1 MVKQKLHCKN
11 AALIETACQAYKKPL
26 IPGIRAS
33 QTPSDGSLPFVTL
46 LTLKEIYTLTF
57 STCCRLSQ
65 WSPFQA
71 FKLAAIRLTY
81 VILPCYGKQK
91 LCGCTQLTMT
101 ALFASSMQLENHCG
115 VLLFRVSPET
125 CFSLE
130 SMPVSMGLGQNI
142 DKVISRCLLSRCNYR
157 VKMSIF

>member
-33 QTPSDGSLPFVTL
+33 QTPSDGWLPFVTL

-71 FKLAAIRLTY
+71 FKLAEIRLTY

-101 ALFASSMQLENHCG
+101 ALFAAREPLWRPAIQSQSRDL
-115 VLLFRVSPET
+115 